1 MTEYFNGFETGS
13 LKNDAVFLTASI
25 SLSSPRTGNFCGL
38 TNPTGTGRGYI
49 APGVADVPIT
59 FTNSTGS
66 ACRVAFRVNTR
77 PASGTEEI
85 MHWQGSQIRIDNT
98 GILSAWSGFP
108 TPTLQRTG
116 TTVIST
122 GAWYIAEVFMTTTAW
137 KFRVYPHGS
146 NPGADEFT
154 YTDTIGN
161 TQYVFG
167 KATDWNGN
175 TVSYSWDDIRIKD
188 GVTNYLGDGRVV
200 LIYPIQ
206 NPPTYDGFTKNGG
219 GGLNISDVWDNTPVN
234 FSLYAR
240 ATGAPTKQTS
250 YHNNIWPLSAPV
262 TINAVQTTVFGND
275 NASGN
280 SMSGMHI
287 VGGTEYSTPINL
299 GIGSGLNYRASYIW
313 PSIPSIHDLN
323 GSQVGVYRTDT
334 GSSTSTVYGCWL
346 EIDFSGP
353 LPYEGGAANPVLF
366 VIM

>member
-13 LKNDAVFLTASI
+13 LKNDAVFLTASV

-49 APGVADVPIT
+49 SPGVGDVPIT
-59 FTNSTGS
+59 FT
-66 ACRVAFRVNTR
+66 APVAMRCAVRVNTL
-77 PASGTEEI
+77 PAANTEEI
-85 MHWQGSQIRIDNT
+85 MIWQGYQLRIGSD
-98 GILSAWSGFP
+98 GKLSAWNGFP
-108 TPTLQRTG
+108 TPTLQYQG
-116 TTVIST
+116 TTVLT
-122 GAWYIAEVFMTTTAW
+122 VGTWYVIEVFMTPTSA
-137 KFRVYPHGS
+137 KLRVYPSGS
-146 NPGADEFT
+146 NPGADEFGSMANS
-154 YTDTIGN
+154 IGT
-161 TQYVFG
+161 TQFDFG
-167 KATDWNGN
+167 KPTDRNGN

-188 GVTNYLGDGRVV
+188 GVSGYLGDGRVV

-219 GGLNISDVWDNTPVN
+219 GSLNISDVWDNTPVN
-234 FSLYAR
+234 FSLSASK
-240 ATGAPTKQTS
+240 AGAAAKQTS

-262 TINAVQTTVFGND
+262 TINAVQTTVYGND

-280 SMSGMHI
+280 SLSGMHI

-299 GIGSGLNYRASYIW
+299 GIGSGINYRASYIW

-346 EIDFSGP
+346 QIDFSGP